1 MLGKKSL
8 VQIVTEA
15 GAIDPDLVNRASIRK
30 TGGMSKERIRRKA
43 PGERTR
49 VKAVGGGKFE
59 PVVQK
64 DRKDMG
70 KERKAKKAG
79 EFQAA
84 PEKERGSA
92 EVKQT
97 YADKA
102 KEERRKAAQARIA
115 AKKAGGVAPA
125 KKSSETELK
134 KSADTLLGKKQ
145 TEKKPVSPDYK
156 PREHS
161 GYSRKERVALNRS
174 GEKKLKGIMS
184 DQERDKAKK
193 KGETVGPQEIKR
205 RVNKR
210 MAN

>member
-30 TGGMSKERIRRKA
+30 TGGLSKERIRRKA
-43 PGERTR
+43 PDERKR

-70 KERKAKKAG
+70 QERSRSKR
-79 EFQAA
+79 EQQ

-92 EVKQT
+92 
-97 YADKA
+97 ALSA
-102 KEERRKAAQARIA
+102 KEAQRKAYRERKAREAGKTQA
-115 AKKAGGVAPA
+115 
-125 KKSSETELK
+125 
-134 KSADTLLGKKQ
+134 KSADDLLKKKAP
-145 TEKKPVSPDYK
+145 EKKPVSPDYK

-161 GYSRKERVALNRS
+161 GYSRKERVALNRA

-210 MAN
+210 MTN

>member
-79 EFQAA
+79 EFQAT

-92 EVKQT
+92 
-97 YADKA
+97 ALSA
-102 KEERRKAAQARIA
+102 KEAQRKAYRERKAREA
-115 AKKAGGVAPA
+115 AGGAA
-125 KKSSETELK
+125 SAMKSSDTTELK

-161 GYSRKERVALNRS
+161 GYSRKERVALNRA